1 MDERLLGCDVM
12 IHSIYIMNRGG
23 ETLAVINR
31 GTFDMDEDLFGGFLS
46 AIQMYSQ
53 KVSGKNVR
61 ELSLEDYRLVISET
75 GNLYLVTIHDS
86 TDKDV
91 LSSSAKV
98 RRVLDEHP
106 SDLVT
111 DDLIALLEKT
121 ADDADGKVDSA
132 TDWARKML

>member
-1 MDERLLGCDVM
+1 M
-12 IHSIYIMNRGG
+12 IHSIYIINRGG

-75 GNLYLVTIHDS
+75 VNLFLVTIHDS
-86 TDKDV
+86 KDKDA
-91 LSSSAKV
+91 LSSNAKV
-98 RRVLDEHP
+98 RQVLDELT

-111 DDLIALLEKT
+111 DDMIEILEKA
-121 ADDADGKVDSA
+121 ADDADGKAESA